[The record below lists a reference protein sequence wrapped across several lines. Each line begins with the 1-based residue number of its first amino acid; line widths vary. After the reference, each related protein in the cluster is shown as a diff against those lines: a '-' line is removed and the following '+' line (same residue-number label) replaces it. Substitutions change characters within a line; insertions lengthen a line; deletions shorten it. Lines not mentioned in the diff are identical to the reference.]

1 MGASTPLDHQ
11 RLFDALV
18 SIAMASKLSHLSTH
32 IGSVLCLPFSN
43 SPEHQAIVEAN
54 SRVMAKHIT
63 EADHRTLSYVKML
76 ADSLFG
82 DEFKPSIVVYPSY
95 DKTGPNGYLT
105 TLAASSITDSSIVWP
120 EWAPF
125 GPHRG
130 STREE
135 ALLGLLRSLEGWA
148 AQKTRER
155 NRVDFWENVY
165 NGVVARGRERTERA
179 AREAATGATNGEADG
194 RGELRGI

>member
-32 IGSVLCLPFSN
+32 IGSVLCLLSPN

-54 SRVMAKHIT
+54 STVMAKHVT

-82 DEFKPSIVVYPSY
+82 DEFKPAIVVYPSY
-95 DKTGPNGYLT
+95 TDTGPNGCLT
-105 TLAASSITDSSIVWP
+105 TLAASSTKGPSRVWP
-120 EWAPF
+120 FTPF

-130 STREE
+130 PTREE
-135 ALLGLLRSLEGWA
+135 ALLSLLRSLEGWA
-148 AQKTRER
+148 AQKIREK

-165 NGVVARGRERTERA
+165 NGWAARDRERAERA
-179 AREAATGATNGEADG
+179 AREAATGATSGEADG
-194 RGELRGI
+194 RGDLRGRR